1 MKLVGLILL
10 IVFTTPLK
18 AIDTYT
24 FENPEHEKRFKA
36 LSSELRCLV
45 CQNQTIS
52 ASNADLAKDL
62 RKQIYQMI
70 HKGQS
75 DREIIDF
82 MVERYGD
89 FVLYNPP
96 FQATTLVLWIGPFIL
111 LIVAVGVLIQVGR
124 HHSKLSALDEEQRE
138 QMRKL
143 LEGQGEEK

>member
-1 MKLVGLILL
+1 MRLLILL
-10 IVFTTPLK
+10 LIVCSTPLN

-24 FENPEHEKRFKA
+24 FDNPENERRFQA

-62 RKQIYQMI
+62 RKQIYQMLR
-70 HKGQS
+70 KGRS
-75 DREIIDF
+75 DQEIIDF

-89 FVLYNPP
+89 FVLYKPP
-96 FQATTLVLWIGPFIL
+96 FKATTVVLWIGPFVL
-111 LIVAVGVLIQVGR
+111 LIVAIGVLFRIGR
-124 HHSKLSALDEEQRE
+124 HRSKPSTLDDRQRE

>member
-1 MKLVGLILL
+1 MRLLILIL
-10 IVFTTPLK
+10 MVCSTPLK

-24 FENPEHEKRFKA
+24 FDNPENERRFKA

-52 ASNADLAKDL
+52 SSNADLAKDL
-62 RKQIYQMI
+62 RKQIYQML
-70 HKGQS
+70 HKGRS

-89 FVLYNPP
+89 FVLYKPP
-96 FQATTLVLWIGPFIL
+96 LKATTLVLWIGPFIL
-111 LIVAVGVLIQVGR
+111 LIVAIGVLIRLGR
-124 HHSKLSALDEEQRE
+124 HHAKPSTLDERQRE

-143 LEGQGEEK
+143 LESQGEEK